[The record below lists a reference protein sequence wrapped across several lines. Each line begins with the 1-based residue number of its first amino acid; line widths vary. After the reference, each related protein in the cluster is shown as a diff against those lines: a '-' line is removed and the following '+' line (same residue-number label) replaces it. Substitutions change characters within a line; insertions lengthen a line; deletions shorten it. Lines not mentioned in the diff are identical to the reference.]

1 MNRLTEHEISELTT
15 LLEMA
20 IGTSPISLYTVGV
33 GCSHDV
39 YRAHLPDGEDAFVK
53 VTGAGSMNHSRDI
66 IDFLKRSGGFHVFA
80 RSLLREPV
88 VWEGRVVTCFE
99 WLGGDVKPPEEF
111 SDQEVRSLISLY
123 PALAQRLE
131 RASFAKPARDLA
143 ALYGVVES
151 FARRHPLA
159 RPLLAGI
166 LAIPEE
172 ERTYRSTVVT
182 HGDFQFRNYAFSD
195 GCVSAVFDLDNLVF
209 GSPVE
214 DLAYTVAQRYI
225 RRATK
230 PDARRRLEEILRQ
243 FIAASPHDRLE
254 WRIALN
260 ACRLRAAAKRLEK
273 HPDSLY
279 VAFDVWLRDRQALP
293 LLGKR
298 EEGRGKREEGK
309 GKRCLLFTNHN

>member
-1 MNRLTEHEISELTT
+1 MNRLTGHEISELTT

-20 IGTSPISLYTVGV
+20 IGTTPISLYTVGV

-53 VTGAGSMNHSRDI
+53 VTGANSLKHARDI
-66 IDFLKRSGGFHVFA
+66 IDFLKHSGGFHVFA

-88 VWEGRVVTCFE
+88 VWDGRVVTCFE

-111 SDQEVRSLISLY
+111 SDAEVRSLVALY
-123 PALAQRLE
+123 PALAQRLG
-131 RASFAKPARDLA
+131 RAAFAKPARDLT
-143 ALYGVVES
+143 ALYGVVEA

-159 RPLLAGI
+159 RPLLAAL
-166 LAIPEE
+166 LAIPEC
-172 ERTYRSTVVT
+172 ERTYRATVVT

-209 GSPVE
+209 GSPVA
-214 DLAYTVAQRYI
+214 DLAYPIAQRYI

-230 PDARRRLEEILRQ
+230 ADAKRRLEGILRE
-243 FIAASPHDRLE
+243 FMSASPCDRRE

-260 ACRLRAAAKRLEK
+260 VCRLRAAAKRLEK

-279 VAFDVWLRDRQALP
+279 VAFDVWLRDRQSIP
-293 LLGKR
+293 LLALAADHPKI
-298 EEGRGKREEGK
+298 
-309 GKRCLLFTNHN
+309 